1 VFDET
6 LRFHMAL
13 NSLESRTLW
22 LTVWHSDMFGRND
35 FLGEVMMGLQDKVFD
50 NPQPQWYILQER
62 VSDRYVRL
70 KFINTMF
77 LFFFRFQSEPFDDL
91 PAYKGDIIVG
101 LKFIPP
107 DSHTASSSS
116 YQQSVSGGSL
126 RKIVSKPSFMTRN
139 TTKGSLHVLVKEAKN
154 LSPVKASGTCDAF
167 CKRYVQHLLFT

>member
-1 VFDET
+1 
-6 LRFHMAL
+6 
-13 NSLESRTLW
+13 
-22 LTVWHSDMFGRND
+22 
-35 FLGEVMMGLQDKVFD
+35 VMMGLQDKVFD

-62 VSDRYVRL
+62 VSWRVIRVL
-70 KFINTMF
+70 RATFSLIFK
-77 LFFFRFQSEPFDDL
+77 FQSEPFDDL

-107 DSHTASSSS
+107 DSHSSSSSS
-116 YQQSVSGGSL
+116 YQQSGSGGSL

-167 CKRYVQHLLFT
+167 CKR